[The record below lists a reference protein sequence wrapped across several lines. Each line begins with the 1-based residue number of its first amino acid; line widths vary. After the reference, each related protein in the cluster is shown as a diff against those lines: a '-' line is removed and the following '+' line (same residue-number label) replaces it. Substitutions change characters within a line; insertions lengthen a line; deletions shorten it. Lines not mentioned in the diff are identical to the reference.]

1 MSSLDAN
8 AIRDAIG
15 RGAAG
20 RLAGFEAFAEIEST
34 NSHLM
39 RGAAPAVGKLHVALT
54 DNQTAGRGRHGRR
67 WVSPA
72 GSGLAL
78 SLAYTYARVPP
89 QLPALTLA
97 IGLGVIDAL
106 EDAGIGGLQLKWP
119 NDVMAGEGKLG
130 GILTE
135 TQMQGGDAVMV
146 VTGVGLN
153 VDLPD
158 KLDLGAGQERAAADI
173 AGLVPVLPS
182 CDELAAALID
192 RLCTV
197 LVRYEAAGFASFA
210 ERWSRFDWLR
220 GRALTIDTRERT
232 VSGTAVGVHSDGALL
247 VDTGAADVHRVTSG
261 TVVVAGGPE
270 AEP

>member
-8 AIRDAIG
+8 AVRDAIG
-15 RGAAG
+15 GVAAG
-20 RLAGFEAFAEIEST
+20 RLAGLQTFAEIGST

-39 RGAAPAVGKLHVALT
+39 GGAAPAPGKIHVALT

-78 SLAYTYARVPP
+78 SLAYTYAQVPA

-97 IGLGVIDAL
+97 IGLGVIDTL
-106 EDAGIGGLQLKWP
+106 EDFGIGGLQLKWP

-135 TQMQGGDAVMV
+135 TQVQGGGAVMV

-153 VDLPD
+153 VDLREGFDP
-158 KLDLGAGQERAAADI
+158 GAERVGAVADI
-173 AGLVPVLPS
+173 AGLVSSLPS
-182 CDELAAALID
+182 RNSLAGGLIT
-192 RLCTV
+192 RLCAI
-197 LVRYEAAGFASFA
+197 LVEYETAGFARFA
-210 ERWSRFDWLR
+210 ERWSRRDWLR
-220 GRALTIDTRERT
+220 GRVLTIDTPERR

-247 VDTGAADVHRVTSG
+247 VDTGAADVYRVTSG
-261 TVVVAGGPE
+261 TVVVAGAAE
-270 AEP
+270 AQP

>member
-15 RGAAG
+15 TGAAG
-20 RLAGFEAFAEIEST
+20 RLTGFEAFAEIAST

-39 RGAAPAVGKLHVALT
+39 DSAAPAPGKLRVALT
-54 DNQTAGRGRHGRR
+54 DNQTAGRGRHGRH

-72 GSGLAL
+72 GSGLAI

-97 IGLGVIDAL
+97 VGLGVVDAL
-106 EDAGIGGLQLKWP
+106 DDVGVSGLQLKWP
-119 NDVMAGEGKLG
+119 NDVMAGDGKLC

-135 TQMQGGDAVMV
+135 SQMQADGAVMV

-158 KLDLGAGQERAAADI
+158 ELDLGSGQSVAVADI
-173 AGLVPVLPS
+173 AGLVAALPS
-182 CDELAAALID
+182 RNDLAAGLID
-192 RLCTV
+192 RLCAV
-197 LVRYEAAGFASFA
+197 FVEYEEAGFASFA
-210 ERWSRFDWLR
+210 ERWSRRDWLR
-220 GRALTIDTRERT
+220 GRVLTIDTRERR
-232 VSGTAVGVHSDGALL
+232 VSGTAVGIHSDGALL
-247 VDTGAADVHRVTSG
+247 VDTGVADVQRVTSG
-261 TVVVAGGPE
+261 TIVSAGGRE
-270 AEP
+270 AQP

>member
-15 RGAAG
+15 AAAAG
-20 RLAGFEAFAEIEST
+20 RLAEFETFAEIDST
-34 NSHLM
+34 NSYLM
-39 RGAAPAVGKLHVALT
+39 HGAAPAPGKLRVALT

-78 SLAYTYARVPP
+78 SLAYTYAQVPP

-97 IGLGVIDAL
+97 IGLGVVDAL
-106 EDAGIGGLQLKWP
+106 EDAGVGGLQLQWP

-135 TQMQGGDAVMV
+135 SQMQAGGAVMI
-146 VTGVGLN
+146 VTGIGLN
-153 VDLPD
+153 VDLGGEF
-158 KLDLGAGQERAAADI
+158 DLGAERAAPVADI
-173 AGLVPVLPS
+173 AGLVAALPPR
-182 CDELAAALID
+182 DGLAAGLID

-197 LVRYEAAGFASFA
+197 FVEYEEAGFASLA
-210 ERWSRFDWLR
+210 ERWSRRDWLR
-220 GRALTIDTRERT
+220 GRVLTIDTRERLIN
-232 VSGTAVGVHSDGALL
+232 GTAVGVHSDGALL
-247 VDTGAADVHRVTSG
+247 VDTGAVDVQRVTSG
-261 TVVVAGGPE
+261 TVIAAGGRE
-270 AEP
+270 MWS

>member
-1 MSSLDAN
+1 MSSLDAD

-15 RGAAG
+15 GVAAD
-20 RLAGFEAFAEIEST
+20 RLTELEAFAEIEST
-34 NSHLM
+34 NSYLM
-39 RGAAPAVGKLHVALT
+39 SGTVPGPGRLHVALT

-72 GSGLAL
+72 GSGLAM
-78 SLAYTYARVPP
+78 SLAFTYPRIPP

-106 EDAGIGGLQLKWP
+106 EDIGARGLKLKWP

-135 TQMQGGDAVMV
+135 TRMQAGDAVTV

-153 VDLPD
+153 VELREL
-158 KLDLGAGQERAAADI
+158 LDLGSAGERTVADI
-173 AGLVPVLPS
+173 AGLVSSLPS
-182 CDELAAALID
+182 RNLLAARLIT

-197 LVRYEAAGFASFA
+197 LVGYEAAGFARFA
-210 ERWSRFDWLR
+210 ERWSRCDWLR
-220 GRALTIDTRERT
+220 GRRLTIDTRERR
-232 VSGTAVGVHSDGALL
+232 VSGTAVGVDADGALL
-247 VDTGAADVHRVTSG
+247 VDTGAAEVHRVTSG
-261 TVVVAGGPE
+261 TVVVARGRGVS
-270 AEP
+270 A